1 MNPLSRGR
9 QFALS
14 VLLTA
19 AGLLLA
25 GYGGVTAIEG
35 MHGIGADT
43 RLDTTGIIIFSIG
56 AVFFAVGAMWLLVV
70 MVRPFFDKRDV
81 DRYAEQTSGRGPGRG

>member
-1 MNPLSRGR
+1 MSPLSRGR

-25 GYGGVTAIEG
+25 GYGGVRAIEG
-35 MHGIGADT
+35 MRGVGADT
-43 RLDTTGIIIFSIG
+43 RLDTTGIIIFSTG
-56 AVFFAVGAMWLLVV
+56 AVFFAIGAMWLLVV
-70 MVRPFFDKRDV
+70 MVRPFFDKRDI
-81 DRYAEQTSGRGPGRG
+81 DRYAEQTSGRGPGLG